1 MRAPSPAARAARLV
15 RWYPRAW
22 RERYGDEFAELLIAD
37 LLERPRSPSRTIDI
51 ARAALHAQL
60 AERGLTGDTAGS
72 AERLRSSLGALA
84 VCVAVFLTFG
94 VALWSQLTVGW
105 QWSAP
110 DSPATALAMRAMSLA
125 LPALLALGALAAV
138 PVAWAAIVALTR
150 RDAVRVRVPVLM
162 FAVGATVLIVGGRH
176 FAHGWPGTGGR
187 HWADKGLVPAG
198 PASFA
203 WAATLSIS
211 SYWAHPG
218 ELGAFPAGEVA
229 WMTLAPL
236 AIACTVTGAAR
247 TVTRLALSP
256 RVLRYEVAL
265 ACATA
270 IVMLCFLAGAAVWV
284 LASHTGPAHL
294 FAAGA
299 INGLDLAI
307 MAAALAPAL
316 AIARHARQRVRFA

>member
-1 MRAPSPAARAARLV
+1 VSAPSPAARAARLV
-15 RWYPRAW
+15 RWYPPAW
-22 RERYGDEFAELLIAD
+22 RARYGEEFAELLIAD
-37 LLERPRSPSRTIDI
+37 LLERPRSPSRTVDV

-60 AERGLTGDTAGS
+60 AERGLAGGAGES
-72 AERLRSSLGALA
+72 ADRLRSSLGALA
-84 VCVAVFLTFG
+84 VCLAVFLTFG

-110 DSPATALAMRAMSLA
+110 DSPATAFAMRAMSLA
-125 LPALLALGALAAV
+125 LPALLALGTLAAV
-138 PVAWAAIVALTR
+138 PVAWAAIIALAR
-150 RDAVRVRVPVLM
+150 RDTVRVRLPVLM

-187 HWADKGLVPAG
+187 PWADKGLVPAG

-218 ELGAFPAGEVA
+218 KLGAFPAGEIA
-229 WMTLAPL
+229 WMALAPL

-247 TVTRLALSP
+247 TITRLALSP

-270 IVMLCFLAGAAVWV
+270 IAMLAFLAGAAVWV
-284 LASHTGPAHL
+284 LASHARPQHL

-307 MAAALAPAL
+307 MAATLAPAL
-316 AIARHARQRVRFA
+316 AIARRARLSVRLV